1 MHYLTMLLG
10 SLLSMLGI
18 NEPPGQT
25 SVTRI
30 SGEHTLL
37 SRTTVRSGVANFQ
50 CLQSD
55 SGRCGYQLY
64 REQCSRADGGAGQ
77 VCSREALQDFV
88 VVVGSTRV
96 VDGLPAGFAQ
106 QVTIRR

>member
-30 SGEHTLL
+30 SGEQALL
-37 SRTTVRSGVANFQ
+37 SRTTVRSGVAKFQ
-50 CLQSD
+50 CLQSE
-55 SGRCGYQLY
+55 SGSCVYQLY
-64 REQCSRADGGAGQ
+64 REQCGAGQ
-77 VCSREALQDFV
+77 GAQVCNREPLMDFV
-88 VVVGSTRV
+88 VLVGRTRQMNN
-96 VDGLPAGFAQ
+96 LPEGFGQ
-106 QVTIRR
+106 QVLIRK

>member
-50 CLQSD
+50 CLQSE
-55 SGRCGYQLY
+55 SGSCFYQLY
-64 REQCSRADGGAGQ
+64 REQCGAGQ
-77 VCSREALQDFV
+77 GTQVCNREPLMDFV
-88 VVVGSTRV
+88 VLVGRTRQMT
-96 VDGLPAGFAQ
+96 GLPEGFAQ
-106 QVTIRR
+106 QVLIRK